1 MKICLI
7 NLQLASIPGLE
18 DVTVDG
24 VRSSTETNG
33 PAAAGSHATGPSLG
47 PPVEV
52 IAITNL
58 SH

>member
-24 VRSSTETNG
+24 VRASTETNG
-33 PAAAGSHATGPSLG
+33 PAAAGSHATSPSLG

-52 IAITNL
+52 IAITN
-58 SH
+58 